1 MNPMQLIWIL
11 SNWIEHNI
19 LFLSNQQQVIVLIEI
34 LIELNFIELNQI

>member
-1 MNPMQLIWIL
+1 MQLNWIWIL

-19 LFLSNQQQVIVLIEI
+19 FSLSNQQQVNVLIEI